1 MDVSVIIP
9 AHNAAD
15 TIGEQLAALSAQE
28 ASSVAWEL
36 IVVDN
41 NSTDATIDIAE
52 SYASRIP
59 GLRVI
64 SATGRAGSGYAR
76 DQGAAAA
83 SGKVLAFCDADDIV
97 SPGWVANMGKA
108 VADNEFVAGALELED
123 LNPAWAVR
131 SRGRTDGD
139 SVPLYEG
146 MFPMASGCNMGIDSR
161 LFEDLGGFD
170 NDYDRVED
178 AELSMRAWMA
188 GHPASFAPDAVI
200 HYRLRADIRTMFRQ
214 SRGYGLHRPRLIRRA
229 VEFGAPKPPLGPR
242 LKSWAWL
249 ALATVKLRDRAT
261 RAHWAWVLGLKI
273 GTLQGAAR
281 ARRIHL

>member
-15 TIGEQLAALSAQE
+15 TIGEQLAALAAQD

-41 NSTDATIDIAE
+41 NSTDATADIAG
-52 SYASRIP
+52 SYSSRIP
-59 GLRVI
+59 RLRVI
-64 SATGRAGSGYAR
+64 SANARAGSGYAR
-76 DQGAAAA
+76 DAGAAAA

-97 SPGWVANMGKA
+97 SAHWVAGMGKA
-108 VADNEFVAGALELED
+108 VADHKFVAGALEFVE
-123 LNPAWAVR
+123 LNPAWAVQ
-131 SRGRTDGD
+131 SRGRVIADTA
-139 SVPLYEG
+139 PLYEG
-146 MFPMASGCNMGIDSR
+146 MFPMASGCNMGIDAQ
-161 LFEDLGGFD
+161 LFHDLGGFD

-178 AELSMRAWMA
+178 AELSMRAWMV
-188 GHPASFAPDAVI
+188 GHPAAFAPNALV
-200 HYRLRADIRTMFRQ
+200 HYRLRADIPTMFRQ

-242 LKSWAWL
+242 LRSWVWL
-249 ALATVKLRDRAT
+249 ALTARKLRDRAT
-261 RAHWAWVLGLKI
+261 RAHWAWVLGMKV
-273 GTLQGAAR
+273 GTLQGAVR